1 MNVYHFIYSHP
12 GYSIGDTPSVVEFFC
27 ADDDQ
32 LSAHE
37 RFNEYS
43 NGIAYDNVWVYDTTM
58 DAKTAKDAIDF
69 VCEKLGTEHE
79 TDNLMVPVL
88 QKCPSI
94 ADATFTIEKLLEIA
108 SYDTP
113 KSLKCLLDLLP
124 PEITEKTTHYFLL
137 NAMCGESEYSARNVR
152 ILIDS
157 GRVSD
162 PDGSALA
169 HTCSIGKRDL
179 FEIVLPISN
188 LDAAIQMA
196 PTDNFHWLTEEF
208 AARQNERLHA
218 QLPHGAETRS
228 RKM

>member
-1 MNVYHFIYSHP
+1 MNVYHFMYSHP
-12 GYSIGDTPSVVEFFC
+12 GYSIGDTPSVMEFFC

-32 LSAHE
+32 LSAVE
-37 RFNEYS
+37 RFEEYS
-43 NGIAYDNVWVYDTTM
+43 NGIAYDNLWVYDTTM
-58 DAKTAKDAIDF
+58 DAKTAKDAAYF
-69 VCEKLGTEHE
+69 VYYNQDSAQEA
-79 TDNLMVPVL
+79 DNLMLCVL
-88 QKCPSI
+88 RQCPSI
-94 ADATFTIEKLLEIA
+94 ANVIWILEA
-108 SYDTP
+108 SQYNTP

-124 PEITEKTTHYFLL
+124 DEKIPRQTLL
-137 NAMCGESEYSARNVR
+137 NAVVHRQEDSVR

-162 PDGSALA
+162 PDGSVLA
-169 HTCSIGKRDL
+169 HTCSIENRD
-179 FEIVLPISN
+179 FFDMVLPISN

>member
-58 DAKTAKDAIDF
+58 DAKTAKDAAYF
-69 VCEKLGTEHE
+69 VYYNQDSATEA
-79 TDNLMVPVL
+79 DNLMLSVL
-88 QKCPSI
+88 RQCPSI
-94 ADATFTIEKLLEIA
+94 ANVIWILEA
-108 SYDTP
+108 SQYNTP

-124 PEITEKTTHYFLL
+124 DEKIPRQTLL
-137 NAMCGESEYSARNVR
+137 NAVVHQQEDSVR

-162 PDGSALA
+162 PDGSVLA
-169 HTCSIGKRDL
+169 HTCSIENRD
-179 FEIVLPISN
+179 FFDMVLPISN